1 MASGVRF
8 HIKALVFDWLGAL
21 SEPSRAEW
29 RIVEPLLDDL
39 TGSAADQAWGLLYR
53 QPWFE
58 IADYEGA
65 VEARLRSDD
74 ARVVDRMVGVLRAA
88 QRWSPARVAEL
99 LEPFVGLT
107 EAW

>member
-1 MASGVRF
+1 
-8 HIKALVFDWLGAL
+8 
-21 SEPSRAEW
+21 
-29 RIVEPLLDDL
+29 
-39 TGSAADQAWGLLYR
+39 GLLYR

-74 ARVVDRMVGVLRAA
+74 ERVVDRVIGVLRAA

-99 LEPFVGLT
+99 VEPFVGLS
-107 EAW
+107 EQWNRRLVALAQWSDLGSDRRFFDLVLRLIDEGVLDDARGAIASNADFWD